1 MNIVFAI
8 TSIPF
13 FIFLPNQKIIKYID
27 IFQFSKFNHVCT
39 NGFVLFLHILNAVIQ
54 IHLVL
59 QDGNINF
66 SKLDK
71 VRKPCSKRHFV
82 FCLERIDTFSGK
94 SGDVLKHK
102 KWDDNPCILIFT
114 RKSPGRLFICSS
126 FMVPIFLILSSQKLS
141 MEVK

>member
-1 MNIVFAI
+1 MSGV

-71 VRKPCSKRHFV
+71 VKKPCSKRHFV
-82 FCLERIDTFSGK
+82 FCLKKIDTYSGK
-94 SGDVLKHK
+94 SGDVLYTK
-102 KWDDNPCILIFT
+102 NETIILV
-114 RKSPGRLFICSS
+114 SS
-126 FMVPIFLILSSQKLS
+126 FLPGKAQEDFLYVLLSWFQYS
-141 MEVK
+141 